1 MTYIIDQQ
9 TVNTALFSFLKSIY
23 LYEKREYGL
32 FGIAWDEVYLLQ
44 LLVRT
49 PGICITQ
56 LSDKLCV
63 KKFVISRMLTRLE
76 KAGLTSRE
84 IGFTDKRIVN
94 VYITKAGKSKLDA
107 IEAYNYKTVC
117 AQFDKLSEENL
128 RSLLHSISNLD
139 ELLSLNDTE
148 SFKN

>member
-1 MTYIIDQQ
+1 MNNTIDRQ
-9 TVNTALFSFLKSIY
+9 TVDAALFAFLKSIY
-23 LYEKREYGL
+23 LFEKREFDL

-44 LLVRT
+44 LLVRY

-84 IGFTDKRIVN
+84 SGHTDKRIVN
-94 VYITKAGKSKLDA
+94 IYITKAGKSKLED

-117 AQFDKLSEENL
+117 AQFDKLSENSL
-128 RSLLHSISNLD
+128 RTLLHSISNLD
-139 ELLSLNDTE
+139 ELLNLTDTE
-148 SFKN
+148 TIIE